1 MIRLSVIA
9 ISLLTS
15 VVLLSGCLD
24 LMGNLRR
31 DLDDYPE
38 DRGTVG
44 GLHPEGGFLAQEQQ
58 DSQDRYRR
66 VGHSERAPAGVQ
78 SPESHDAN
86 GWVSEPDRE
95 SEKRDFFRTAGGG
108 NTTDG
113 LAGTGDEAPAP
124 LLPPKNRYK
133 KGNRATRSDFVDDD
147 PNEGSLW
154 ASDGQINYYF
164 VKNKVRG
171 LGDLI
176 SINVEAE
183 LIKNLRSEIL
193 RTLTP
198 QERGAEFDDAKKRLF
213 AAGGVMPSE
222 AVPAPSNP
230 TAVAGATTPA
240 PGDANPNQSD
250 RSPASATAQASATA
264 KDPDKL
270 RAEINDRKFTDA
282 DIDLSRSV
290 DFKAGDKVMAEVVER
305 YPNGNYRVRG
315 HKRIAYRDGYK
326 MVSVSAI
333 AKGSDI
339 SEDGDLVSSSK
350 LYEYRVEVERQ

>member
-1 MIRLSVIA
+1 
-9 ISLLTS
+9 
-15 VVLLSGCLD
+15 
-24 LMGNLRR
+24 
-31 DLDDYPE
+31 
-38 DRGTVG
+38 
-44 GLHPEGGFLAQEQQ
+44 
-58 DSQDRYRR
+58 
-66 VGHSERAPAGVQ
+66 
-78 SPESHDAN
+78 
-86 GWVSEPDRE
+86 
-95 SEKRDFFRTAGGG
+95 
-108 NTTDG
+108 
-113 LAGTGDEAPAP
+113 
-124 LLPPKNRYK
+124 
-133 KGNRATRSDFVDDD
+133 
-147 PNEGSLW
+147 
-154 ASDGQINYYF
+154 
-164 VKNKVRG
+164 
-171 LGDLI
+171 
-176 SINVEAE
+176 
-183 LIKNLRSEIL
+183 
-193 RTLTP
+193 
-198 QERGAEFDDAKKRLF
+198 
-213 AAGGVMPSE
+213 MPSE